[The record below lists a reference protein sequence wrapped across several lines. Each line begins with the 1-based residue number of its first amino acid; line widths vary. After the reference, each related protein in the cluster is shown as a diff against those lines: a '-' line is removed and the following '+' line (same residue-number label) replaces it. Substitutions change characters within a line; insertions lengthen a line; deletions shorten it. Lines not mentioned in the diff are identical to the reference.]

1 MGHNDMLSKIIS
13 NLNYNNN
20 LRSKTNKLPL
30 ASTILMVRPAAFGF
44 NAETAANNYFQSN
57 PAISKE
63 ELQQRALAE
72 FDNMVQSLRNHD
84 VDVLVIEDTKEP
96 PKPDAIFPNN
106 WLSTLPG
113 GKLNVFPMYAPSRRI
128 EKREEILQKI
138 GKHFIIQDVQD
149 WSEYE
154 VEGRFLEGTGS
165 MVIDYENGMIYACI
179 SERTSLPVLEKY
191 AATNHF
197 QAIVF
202 LATDKNGMPIYHTN
216 VMMALGEGFCV
227 LCEEAIEEEWEL
239 IAVRQLL
246 ESTNHTIIPIT
257 RVQMHCFAGNMLQVK
272 NKNGDKILVM
282 SNAAFESLRKEQ
294 KEMLEAYST
303 LLPIAVPTIE
313 EVEGGSVRCMMA
325 EIFLQKR

>member
-1 MGHNDMLSKIIS
+1 
-13 NLNYNNN
+13 
-20 LRSKTNKLPL
+20 
-30 ASTILMVRPAAFGF
+30 MVRPAAFGF
-44 NAETAANNYFQSN
+44 NIETAANNYFQSK

-63 ELQQRALAE
+63 ELQEKALAE
-72 FDNMVQSLRNHD
+72 FDNMVQTLRSHD
-84 VDVLVIEDTKEP
+84 MEVLVIEDTKEP

-106 WLSTLPG
+106 WLSTSPG
-113 GKLNVFPMYAPSRRI
+113 GKLNVYPMYAPNRRI
-128 EKREEILQKI
+128 EKRDDILQEI
-138 GKHFIIQDVQD
+138 GNQFIIQEVQD

-165 MVIDYENGMIYACI
+165 MIIDYENRMIYASI
-179 SERTSLPVLEKY
+179 SERTSLPLLEKY
-191 AATNHF
+191 AATNNF

-202 LATDKNGMPIYHTN
+202 LATDKNGKPIYHTN
-216 VMMALGEGFCV
+216 VMMALGEDFCV

-246 ESTNHTIIPIT
+246 ESTNHSIIAIS
-257 RVQMHCFAGNMLQVK
+257 REQMHCFAGNMLQVK
-272 NKNGDKILVM
+272 NKKGEKFLVL
-282 SNAAFESLRKEQ
+282 SKAAFDSLRKEQ

-325 EIFLQKR
+325 EIFLLQR